1 MNDTN
6 VDFRREVIVDDLPFG
21 IVYRRRSCLQHVLQ
35 FSSFLRCDRRHLR
48 LPDLTMSLSQLVTQQ
63 NFADAG
69 SVSECATVVGGLG
82 DLLEQEY
89 FLFDVLAYVVDDGLH
104 ECRLVCRQWREA
116 CRKLPV
122 KIRANGS
129 SIRVAEVVKQVAEQ
143 FPEAAS
149 LCLVDSSRKDGLGAD
164 ALPWLSRLAKL
175 HTLQVPFP
183 SGHQVAERLRP
194 ILLSMNHLRSLSFRA
209 DDQIAYSIWMG
220 TLRCLVHL
228 TFLDLCGPSDSHA
241 HPESITE
248 LQRLQH
254 LSGNIRSLVK
264 SDGRLVFPSLTRL
277 TELRFPDLGTQDWT
291 VNLQVRSVSYEHSE
305 MHCVYSSR
313 SFPMPHLCG
322 R

>member
-1 MNDTN
+1 
-6 VDFRREVIVDDLPFG
+6 
-21 IVYRRRSCLQHVLQ
+21 
-35 FSSFLRCDRRHLR
+35 
-48 LPDLTMSLSQLVTQQ
+48 MSLSRLTTPQS
-63 NFADAG
+63 FADVG
-69 SVSECATVVGGLG
+69 SMSESATVVGSLSA
-82 DLLEQEY
+82 LLEQEY
-89 FLFDVLAYVVDDGLH
+89 FLLNVLGHVVEDGLH

-122 KIRANGS
+122 RIRVDGS
-129 SIRVAEVVKQVAEQ
+129 SISVAKVVKQVAEE

-149 LCLVDSSRKDGLGAD
+149 LCLVDDNRKDGLGAD
-164 ALPWLSRLAKL
+164 VLPWLSRLAKL

-254 LSGNIRSLVK
+254 LGGNIRSLVK

-277 TELRFPDLGTQDWT
+277 TELRFNKAPSLRAQDGI
-291 VNLQVRSVSYEHSE
+291 VHLQV
-305 MHCVYSSR
+305 
-313 SFPMPHLCG
+313 
-322 R
+322 